1 MIIFLIFPGELD
13 SYMYQTV
20 GHEGIEKLAEAMGLP
35 LHRQITKGKTNQTA
49 KEYQPEEG
57 DEVEDLYTLLETVK
71 TEVGIDAVSV
81 GAILSDYQR
90 TRVENV

>member
-1 MIIFLIFPGELD
+1 MIKILSSLGELD

-20 GHEGIEKLAEAMGLP
+20 GHEGIEKLAEAMDLP
-35 LHRQITKGKTNQTA
+35 LYRQITKGKTNQTT
-49 KEYQPEEG
+49 KEYHPEEG
-57 DEVEDLYTLLETVK
+57 DEVEDLFTLLATVK
-71 TEVGIDAVSV
+71 SEVGIDAVSV